1 MSVGVVDE
9 RSELGAC
16 YQGVPQNDL
25 GMRTDVL
32 DCCPKSQGMMML
44 VRSMAPQVIAVDEI
58 GSREDV
64 QAIEYVRNCGCSL
77 AATIHGS
84 SLEDIMQKPAVG
96 ELIHQ
101 GAFERMILLDC
112 RGAAGHV
119 ASIWDGGGNVLYA
132 DGSVKEAEHG
142 SI

>member
-1 MSVGVVDE
+1 M
-9 RSELGAC
+9 
-16 YQGVPQNDL
+16 
-25 GMRTDVL
+25 
-32 DCCPKSQGMMML
+32 
-44 VRSMAPQVIAVDEI
+44 DEI

-112 RGAAGHV
+112 GERQAMWRLYGTAGEM
-119 ASIWDGGGNVLYA
+119 SCMQM
-132 DGSVKEAEHG
+132 EAERSRKVAAFKWTG
-142 SI
+142 AYWCCFPLAGWESGLPCSGKDG